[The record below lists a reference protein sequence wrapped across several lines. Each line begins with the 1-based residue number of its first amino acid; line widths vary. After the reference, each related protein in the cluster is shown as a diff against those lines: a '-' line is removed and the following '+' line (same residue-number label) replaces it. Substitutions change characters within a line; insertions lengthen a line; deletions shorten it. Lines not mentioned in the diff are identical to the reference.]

1 MIINYY
7 LRRICSLLQITQ
19 LTEENQRLK
28 ACMTEIQETS
38 MSQMNRLKDQLEQN
52 RQHIMRLESKLE
64 SQKDYEDL
72 KREIRYVW
80 TVFQNFIL

>member
-1 MIINYY
+1 MS
-7 LRRICSLLQITQ
+7 ICHNKSYFVFKQTFLLLQISQ

-38 MSQMNRLKDQLEQN
+38 MSQINRLKDQLEQN
-52 RQHIMRLESKLE
+52 RQLIMRLESRLD

-72 KREIRYVW
+72 KREIRYCK
-80 TVFQNFIL
+80 F

>member
-1 MIINYY
+1 
-7 LRRICSLLQITQ
+7 
-19 LTEENQRLK
+19 
-28 ACMTEIQETS
+28 MTEIQETS
-38 MSQMNRLKDQLEQN
+38 MSQINRLKDQLEQN

-80 TVFQNFIL
+80 KVFANIIHTFIF